1 MRPEFSR
8 ASIAQRLVR
17 ACLVVPADPGTQL
30 APSVLE
36 AEEVVLPDT
45 FLLHGAEE
53 PLDDPVLLRRVG
65 GCSAPSESSHLRCF
79 MRPEFSRASIAQRL
93 VRACLVVPA
102 DPGTQLAPSVLEAEE
117 VVLPDTFLLHGAE
130 EPLDD
135 PVLLRRVGGDELLGE
150 PIVPPRRS
158 AAPTMAC
165 SIIVGADNRRGP
177 HRAQRAEPV
186 QARLLERPLS
196 LLGPAP

>member
-1 MRPEFSR
+1 MVGMVPPSMTYCSAPSESSHLSCFVRPEFAR

-17 ACLVVPADPGTQL
+17 ARLVVPADPRPQL

-45 FLLHGAEE
+45 FLLRAAEKA
-53 PLDDPVLLRRVG
+53 LDDPVLLGR
-65 GCSAPSESSHLRCF
+65 
-79 MRPEFSRASIAQRL
+79 I
-93 VRACLVVPA
+93 
-102 DPGTQLAPSVLEAEE
+102 
-117 VVLPDTFLLHGAE
+117 
-130 EPLDD
+130 
-135 PVLLRRVGGDELLGE
+135 GGDELLGE
-150 PIVPPRRS
+150 PIVPTRRPE
-158 AAPTMAC
+158 APTLIDQA
-165 SIIVGADNRRGP
+165 IVGADDRRGP